1 MLISFV
7 LLLIVV
13 MVEPLRNVFHLEMP
27 DTTHWLILIGMMLV
41 PLVVVNLF
49 KLLGINTIKAS
60 NAPLLLIYISELR
73 AEGCHLLPS
82 TFSAARLAQGV
93 A

>member
-49 KLLGINTIKAS
+49 KLLGINTIKG
-60 NAPLLLIYISELR
+60 E
-73 AEGCHLLPS
+73 
-82 TFSAARLAQGV
+82 
-93 A
+93 